1 MALVSHN
8 TSPLASR
15 PSLHQ
20 DRMRYPRHYAGQG
33 HTYHDPNPQ
42 PFVYTSPRLQSA
54 CGSPKARKVLG
65 LVAQAERRSMEEEGR
80 RRFEQ
85 EDRRS
90 VEQDRAGPNKAQ
102 RTLGLVTDLPRD
114 RRSWGNS
121 RSRQYNATFEQKL
134 AQTGREIRP
143 FSRMHNL
150 ALDVTHEDDA
160 AADREQ
166 SNDEEEDE
174 DKEDEQHLEADDDD
188 EEASPVNPE
197 KTPYLGLPISQSP
210 QQLSFPSNPIELDAG
225 PDHELLLPPPRP
237 RARPHSYTSPRFSE
251 RPKNKIASSRS
262 RCLSFPPNFSRP
274 LSSFTPKPVPG
285 EDMERDPLSIRF
297 NDIEDDPRSPM
308 SPIGG
313 TFVSNEIKAA
323 LEKLEM
329 GISKSRA
336 ASPMPPPSPPPPAKR
351 ASKPRWSSL
360 PVSLMK
366 LAHKRKS
373 SKNEGDGLGLHILER
388 KQSKEVVTL
397 TEENL
402 QRWED
407 EVGYV
412 PKMYRLGYDLL
423 KTPVELDMEVERC
436 TPVPPISKTSSP
448 RLDALA
454 LARAQGQMLTPPMS
468 LSPPVS
474 PLLQHARQPSS
485 NRSTIGALA
494 SPSLLSPTYTPTL
507 SQASFAPSQ
516 NPSAAMRSSTTS
528 VLLRRFPEPPACHT
542 PAPPSCTS
550 RTQPRPQPQPSLAQ
564 QKEALSITPPP
575 SHLLTCVTCG
585 EVEHPSAFP
594 AQPLSSQCLH
604 AGRVCSECVQCFVEH
619 AVEMREGVKCPEC
632 GVGLGSEEVMR
643 VVSVEV
649 LRGIGRRYSG
659 TLGEEGR

>member
-1 MALVSHN
+1 MALVAHN
-8 TSPLASR
+8 TRPLASQGL
-15 PSLHQ
+15 LHQ
-20 DRMRYPRHYAGQG
+20 DRTRYPRYYAEQGQ
-33 HTYHDPNPQ
+33 TYDAQDPQ
-42 PFVYTSPRLQSA
+42 PFIYTGPRLQSA
-54 CGSPKARKVLG
+54 CGSRKAKKVLG
-65 LVAQAERRSMEEEGR
+65 LVAQFERRSIEEEERG
-80 RRFEQ
+80 
-85 EDRRS
+85 
-90 VEQDRAGPNKAQ
+90 GPNKAQ

-114 RRSWGNS
+114 RRSS
-121 RSRQYNATFEQKL
+121 RKSGSGEYQGTFEQKL
-134 AQTGREIRP
+134 AQAEKEIRRL
-143 FSRMHNL
+143 SRMHNL
-150 ALDVTHEDDA
+150 AVDVNDEEGA
-160 AADREQ
+160 AADDEQ
-166 SNDEEEDE
+166 SDHEEEHE
-174 DKEDEQHLEADDDD
+174 HHLGAEDDD
-188 EEASPVNPE
+188 EEASPADPE
-197 KTPYLGLPISQSP
+197 KTPYLELPIAQSP

-225 PDHELLLPPPRP
+225 PDHELLLPPRRP

-262 RCLSFPPNFSRP
+262 RCLSSPPNFSRP

-329 GISKSRA
+329 GISKSRT
-336 ASPMPPPSPPPPAKR
+336 ASPMPPSSPPPAKR

-373 SKNEGDGLGLHILER
+373 SKNEDDGLGLHIHLER

-423 KTPVELDMEVERC
+423 KSPVELDMEVERC
-436 TPVPPISKTSSP
+436 TPVPPVSKTPSP
-448 RLDALA
+448 RPDALA

-474 PLLQHARQPSS
+474 PPLQHVHQPSS
-485 NRSTIGALA
+485 NGSTIGALA
-494 SPSLLSPTYTPTL
+494 SPSLLTPTYTPTL
-507 SQASFAPSQ
+507 SQASFAPSH
-516 NPSAAMRSSTTS
+516 NPSTAMRSSTTS
-528 VLLRRFPEPPACHT
+528 VLLCRFPEPPACYA
-542 PAPPSCTS
+542 PAPTSCTS
-550 RTQPRPQPQPSLAQ
+550 HARPQPSLAQ
-564 QKEALSITPPP
+564 QKEALSLTPPP
-575 SHLLTCVTCG
+575 SQLLTCVTCG
-585 EVEHPSAFP
+585 EVEHSSAFP

-604 AGRVCSECVQCFVEH
+604 AGRVCKECVQCFVER
-619 AVEMREGVKCPEC
+619 AVEMREGVRCPEC
-632 GVGLGSEEVMR
+632 GVRLGSEEVMR

-659 TLGEEGR
+659 RLSEEGALSG